1 MISKSSYWGYLA
13 ILLLL
18 LAVAYSANAQ
28 QGYGISDYSGSEPLG
43 LGMKTKPLNQ
53 IGGNLK
59 DKKLYNMSSDKKTL
73 YDTKKYSRNLPLYDT
88 QKYSRSLPL
97 YDTQK
102 YSRSLPLYDTQKYSR
117 SLPLYD
123 IQEYVKDLPLYNAQ
137 TKTKNLRE
145 LGGDENEVYNIL
157 KETCS
162 KSLKNTSV
170 NVVDLNFK
178 EKPLREI

>member
-73 YDTKKYSRNLPLYDT
+73 YDTQKYSRSLTLYDT
-88 QKYSRSLPL
+88 QKYSRSP
-97 YDTQK
+97 T
-102 YSRSLPLYDTQKYSR
+102 LYDTQKYSR

>member
-73 YDTKKYSRNLPLYDT
+73 YDTK
-88 QKYSRSLPL
+88 KYSRSLPL